1 MLFLKKFHLKVFSL
15 YNIPAHGGLSF
26 IGKGFLCR
34 FSYMFGVTDEVARL
48 GDLVGGREI
57 YTTSLEGARIN
68 MNNMFT
74 ITSFNIWIHKSSV
87 IMFRTKRH
95 CFLFN
100 YIIVD

>member
-1 MLFLKKFHLKVFSL
+1 MFKCFFFLKKFHLKVFSL

-26 IGKGFLCR
+26 IGKGFFYADFL
-34 FSYMFGVTDEVARL
+34 YIFGVTDEVARL

-68 MNNMFT
+68 MNKMFT

-95 CFLFN
+95 FFF
-100 YIIVD
+100 I